1 MDNDLN
7 ADYSFLSSPAITKD
21 LARKIKA
28 IRKKKFKT
36 QEIFAKHIGLTY
48 SKYARFEKTGLIQL
62 VDFIEVIKGL
72 GIIDELQDLFQSRDE
87 IIKW

>member
-7 ADYSFLSSPAITKD
+7 VDYSFLSSPAITKD
-21 LARKIKA
+21 LARKIKD

-36 QEIFAKHIGLTY
+36 QVIFAKHIGLTY
-48 SKYARFEKTGLIQL
+48 AKYARFEKTGLIQL